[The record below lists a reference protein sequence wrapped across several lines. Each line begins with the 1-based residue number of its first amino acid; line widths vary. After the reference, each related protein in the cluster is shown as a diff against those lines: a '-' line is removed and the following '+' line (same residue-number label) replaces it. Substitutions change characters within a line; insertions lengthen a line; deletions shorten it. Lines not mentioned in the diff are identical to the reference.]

1 MPVANVGSKWSD
13 GKLVFFNKATGTEI
27 LTIDSDGDI
36 ELGTEQCIAGQYF
49 TVSFPNIAQTDVAK
63 AFFVAPAPCTLVS
76 AIETHGTVCDAG
88 DTLTI
93 EKCNTGEDAGA
104 GDVMLAA
111 AWTMNSTANTP
122 VSKAALTTAAASMVA
137 GDTMMLKFASGDGTN
152 YAEGCVTCLLKWL

>member
-1 MPVANVGSKWSD
+1 MAIANVGSKWVD
-13 GKLVFFNKATGTEI
+13 GTLVFFNKADGAAI

-36 ELGTEQCIAGQYF
+36 ELGTGQCVAGQYF
-49 TVSFPNIAQTDVAK
+49 TVSFPNIAQADIPK
-63 AFFVAPAPCTLVS
+63 AFFVAPAPCALVS
-76 AIETHGTVCDAG
+76 AIETHGTVCDAA

-104 GDVMLAA
+104 GEVMLAA

-122 VSKAALTTAAASMVA
+122 VSKSAVATGVESMVA